1 MFETMETLGTFFDLC
16 SEYIQQTSG
25 NNLMLNFLQL
35 YLLMQGINF
44 KFVKNRISVSDIPA
58 SIFNKL
64 HAYIEPNKCYYNA
77 EIACRM
83 IKESKYIFGYW
94 NLDSPVEHAWIK
106 IGEDYFDP
114 TYQIMEDKTYFN
126 LMGYYP
132 VAELDLSA
140 LLKLKTNTHQG
151 EQPDLKTYF
160 SSLGIKYEK
169 IITQRLVPPQIGR
182 PRYSGLVTGQN
193 GAIAPYPAEA

>member
-1 MFETMETLGTFFDLC
+1 MFETMETLATFFDLC
-16 SEYIQQTSG
+16 SEYIQQTSDS
-25 NNLMLNFLQL
+25 NLVLNFLQL

-44 KFVKNRISVSDIPA
+44 RHVKNKISISDMPA
-58 SIFNKL
+58 SVFDKL
-64 HAYIEPNKCYYNA
+64 HTYIELNKCYYNA
-77 EIACRM
+77 EIACRV
-83 IKESKYIFGYW
+83 IRGAKYVFGFW

-114 TYQIMEDKTYFN
+114 TYQVMEDKTYFN

-132 VAELDLSA
+132 VAELELPA
-140 LLKLKTNTHQG
+140 LLKLKANTPQG

-169 IITQRLVPPQIGR
+169 IITQRLVPPQICHPGHGSR
-182 PRYSGLVTGQN
+182 VTGKN
-193 GAIAPYPAEA
+193 GVTGPYLAEA